1 MSRKSHFQVRYCL
14 GFLFKNNNSCFP
26 SDQEAYLVCE
36 AACYQKDQLCE
47 QISNSLK
54 NKTFSELPEPVST
67 ETPNLIQRL
76 RELSLDKRPYIRL
89 HHGDIPVSWPNA
101 TGRKIYLKIESGESR
116 APVTLPLDQHLDS
129 RFTVSSLWLCY
140 STADC
145 TSESKWH
152 DHSTSFLLFERERGH
167 KVHLHI

>member
-1 MSRKSHFQVRYCL
+1 MIYVTEKPLSGQIFL
-14 GFLFKNNNSCFP
+14 GYLFNDNDSYSP
-26 SDQEAYLVCE
+26 SDHEAYLVCE

-54 NKTFSELPEPVST
+54 SKSLSELPEPVSA

-76 RELSLDKRPYIRL
+76 RELSLDKRPYLRL

-116 APVTLPLDQHLDS
+116 APVTLPLARHLDP
-129 RFTVSSLWLCY
+129 RFTVS
-140 STADC
+140 
-145 TSESKWH
+145 
-152 DHSTSFLLFERERGH
+152 GP
-167 KVHLHI
+167 